1 MFSLTMRLIWFSLLN
16 LLTYRKKKQFE
27 LINESLYF
35 KTYKRIIRKILLQL
49 ILKFFKVFY
58 LILFIEQ

>member
-16 LLTYRKKKQFE
+16 LLTYRKKNQFE